1 MNALESISIAIDAVR
16 SQKLRSSLTL
26 LSIGIGVFAII
37 ASTSIMNTLQQAVN
51 GQLADLGE
59 NSILIQRTPT
69 INFGTNW
76 AKMRKRKNITYA
88 QAQQF
93 RDRMTTTQLISI
105 SNESPAYTIKAGL
118 ESTNPD
124 VSLIGIDD
132 QYFAVNAIT
141 IGEGRSFIE
150 SEVILNRRAAII
162 GTDVVKALFGQ
173 GSALGKTIT
182 IKNQEFDVIGI
193 LESRGGVL
201 GQSQDNRVLIPI
213 TVFNRYY
220 TSEWD
225 ASVDIS
231 VKAESKLTLESTFDE
246 AVGVMRA
253 LRSVKPWDE
262 NNFEIDTNDAIT
274 GQFSGF
280 SSALLIVAW
289 ISGLGALVAAGIGI
303 MNMMLVSVRERTREI
318 GVRKA
323 LGARKRWIVR
333 QFLIES
339 ITLCQLG
346 GLTGMIGGL
355 GSSWAV
361 TEILRGTMPN
371 ITYVMPWGT
380 VVFSIVICTV
390 IGIGFGLYPAW
401 RAKLIFVD
409 GSGRVTAFHKMT
421 PDS

>member
-1 MNALESISIAIDAVR
+1 MNAFESISIAIDAVR
-16 SQKLRSSLTL
+16 AQKLRSSLTL

-37 ASTSIMNTLQQAVN
+37 ASTSIMSTLQQAVN

-59 NSILIQRTPT
+59 NSILIQRTPS

-93 RDRMTTTQLISI
+93 RDRMTSTQLIAI
-105 SNESPAYTIKAGL
+105 SNESPAYTVKAGL
-118 ESTNPD
+118 TSTNPD
-124 VSLIGIDD
+124 VTLIGIDD
-132 QYFAVNAIT
+132 MYFAVNAVAIAD
-141 IGEGRSFIE
+141 GRSFTE
-150 SEVILNRRAAII
+150 SEVTLSRRAAII
-162 GTDVVKALFGQ
+162 GADVVKSLFGS

-231 VKAESKLTLESTFDE
+231 VKAESKFTLESTFDE
-246 AVGVMRA
+246 AVGIMRA
-253 LRSVKPWDE
+253 LRAVKPWDE
-262 NNFEIDTNDAIT
+262 NNFEIDTNDALT

-289 ISGLGALVAAGIGI
+289 ISGLGALIAAGIGI

-323 LGARKRWIVR
+323 LGARKRWIIR

-346 GLTGMIGGL
+346 GVTGMVGGL
-355 GSSWAV
+355 ASSWAV
-361 TEILRGTMPN
+361 TEVLRGTMPSLS
-371 ITYVMPWGT
+371 YVMPWGT

-390 IGIGFGLYPAW
+390 IGLGFGLYPAW
-401 RAKLIFVD
+401 RAATLDPIEAL
-409 GSGRVTAFHKMT
+409 RYE
-421 PDS
+421 

>member
-1 MNALESISIAIDAVR
+1 MNAFESISIAIDAVR
-16 SQKLRSSLTL
+16 AQKLRSSLTL

-37 ASTSIMNTLQQAVN
+37 ASTSIMSTLQQAVN

-59 NSILIQRTPT
+59 NSILIQRTPS

-93 RDRMTTTQLISI
+93 RERMTSTQLIAI

-118 ESTNPD
+118 TSTNPD
-124 VSLIGIDD
+124 VTLIGIDD
-132 QYFAVNAIT
+132 MYFAVNAVAIAD
-141 IGEGRSFIE
+141 GRSFTE
-150 SEVILNRRAAII
+150 SEVTLSRRAAII
-162 GTDVVKALFGQ
+162 GADVVKSLFGS

-231 VKAESKLTLESTFDE
+231 VKAESKFTLESTFDE
-246 AVGVMRA
+246 AVGIMRA
-253 LRSVKPWDE
+253 LRAVKPWDE
-262 NNFEIDTNDAIT
+262 NNFEIDTNDALT

-289 ISGLGALVAAGIGI
+289 ISGLGALIAAGIGI

-323 LGARKRWIVR
+323 LGARKRWIIR

-346 GLTGMIGGL
+346 GVTGMVGGL
-355 GSSWAV
+355 ASSWAV
-361 TEILRGTMPN
+361 TEVLRGTMPSLS
-371 ITYVMPWGT
+371 YVMPWGT

-390 IGIGFGLYPAW
+390 IGLGFGLYPAW
-401 RAKLIFVD
+401 RAATLDPIEAL
-409 GSGRVTAFHKMT
+409 RYE
-421 PDS
+421 

>member
-37 ASTSIMNTLQQAVN
+37 ASTSIMSTLQQAVN

-132 QYFAVNAIT
+132 QYFAVNAIA

-401 RAKLIFVD
+401 RAATLDPIEAL
-409 GSGRVTAFHKMT
+409 RYE
-421 PDS
+421 

>member
-88 QAQQF
+88 QAQHF

-361 TEILRGTMPN
+361 TEILRGTMPSLS
-371 ITYVMPWGT
+371 YVMPWGT

-401 RAKLIFVD
+401 RAATLDPIEAL
-409 GSGRVTAFHKMT
+409 RYE
-421 PDS
+421 

>member
-132 QYFAVNAIT
+132 QYFAVNAIA

-361 TEILRGTMPN
+361 TEILRGTMPSLS
-371 ITYVMPWGT
+371 YVMPWGT

-401 RAKLIFVD
+401 RAATLDPIEAL
-409 GSGRVTAFHKMT
+409 RYE
-421 PDS
+421 

>member
-37 ASTSIMNTLQQAVN
+37 ASTSIMSTLQQAVN

-150 SEVILNRRAAII
+150 SEVILNRRAAVI

-401 RAKLIFVD
+401 RAATLDPIEAL
-409 GSGRVTAFHKMT
+409 RYE
-421 PDS
+421 